1 MKWRSDA
8 TSVIHAGLR
17 RAAAPPPAPNAFQAV
32 GVVNARGLE
41 SGIIILV
48 RAVAIEYNETSA
60 ISIEFAI
67 RGNIDALAG
76 VG

>member
-1 MKWRSDA
+1 M
-8 TSVIHAGLR
+8 R
-17 RAAAPPPAPNAFQAV
+17 RALFTRVCGEPHHLLPRHMHSRPSEWLT
-32 GVVNARGLE
+32 GLE
-41 SGIIILV
+41 SGTIILV